1 MLYSLKPVQKFAFY
15 LFKKNA
21 RVPKIFALE
30 EKSSG
35 QESNL
40 GTGEVAWWLNLVKD
54 PGLSLSTHRVAP
66 NGL

>member
-1 MLYSLKPVQKFAFY
+1 MPEYLKFLLWK
-15 LFKKNA
+15 KKN
-21 RVPKIFALE
+21 
-30 EKSSG
+30 SG

-40 GTGEVAWWLNLVKD
+40 GAGEVARWLNLAKD